1 MSGTT
6 NIEHLALLKFGIS
19 VAPQQRDE
27 VLKLIK
33 ANPAYKDDFEKIKSS
48 ITTMTDENEF
58 LDVLI
63 VRVRSSSIL
72 ILKLQISPKITK

>member
-48 ITTMTDENEF
+48 ITTMTD
-58 LDVLI
+58 
-63 VRVRSSSIL
+63 
-72 ILKLQISPKITK
+72 

>member
-33 ANPAYKDDFEKIKSS
+33 ANPAYKDDFEKSKAQS
-48 ITTMTDENEF
+48 
-58 LDVLI
+58 L
-63 VRVRSSSIL
+63 
-72 ILKLQISPKITK
+72 P

>member
-1 MSGTT
+1 MSGAS
-6 NIEHLALLKFGIS
+6 NIEYLALIKFGIS

-48 ITTMTDENEF
+48 ISTMTNENQF
-58 LDVLI
+58 LDVKI
-63 VRVRSSSIL
+63 VIQR
-72 ILKLQISPKITK
+72 